1 MDAPQEPR
9 WLDAEE
15 RQAWLALA
23 SALNR
28 LPAALDAQ
36 LRRDAGISHF
46 EYQVLALLSEAPGR
60 TLRMSELATMAE
72 GSLPRLSQV
81 VARLEQRGWVRRT
94 PDPADGR
101 YTLATLTDQGLAKV
115 TEAAPGHVQEVRR
128 LVFDPLTKT
137 QSRQL
142 REISRRIIARHR
154 PRRPPPRRPAAAR
167 RHARAG
173 ALRLAGRPVRQL
185 RMAGRFFQHP
195 DDFLPGD
202 HQQRT
207 CSSALARFRHLLHPA
222 AQLVRFGPGSCPA
235 AHESPDTSV
244 EGLDRRL

>member
-1 MDAPQEPR
+1 MDTPQEPR

-23 SALNR
+23 STLNR

-46 EYQVLALLSEAPGR
+46 EYQVMALLSEAPGR
-60 TLRMSELATMAE
+60 TLRMSELARMAE

-81 VARLEQRGWVRRT
+81 TARLEQHGWMRRT

-101 YTLATLTDQGLAKV
+101 YTLATLTGQGQAKV

-137 QSRQL
+137 QTRQL
-142 REISRRIIARHR
+142 REIGRRIIRAID
-154 PRRPPPRRPAAAR
+154 PDNRRPYDQPLPAA
-167 RHARAG
+167 
-173 ALRLAGRPVRQL
+173 
-185 RMAGRFFQHP
+185 M
-195 DDFLPGD
+195 
-202 HQQRT
+202 
-207 CSSALARFRHLLHPA
+207 PA
-222 AQLVRFGPGSCPA
+222 Q
-235 AHESPDTSV
+235 SP
-244 EGLDRRL
+244 R

>member
-15 RQAWLALA
+15 RQVWLVLA
-23 SALNR
+23 STLVR

-60 TLRMSELATMAE
+60 TLRMSELAMQAE

-81 VARLEQRGWVRRT
+81 VARLEQRGWVRRI

-101 YTLATLTDQGLAKV
+101 YTLAILTDQGRTKV
-115 TEAAPGHVQEVRR
+115 TEAAPGHVEEVRR
-128 LVFDPLTKT
+128 LVFDPLTKV

-142 REISRRIIARHR
+142 REIARRIMRAIDSDYRALPDALPAQA
-154 PRRPPPRRPAAAR
+154 PR
-167 RHARAG
+167 
-173 ALRLAGRPVRQL
+173 
-185 RMAGRFFQHP
+185 
-195 DDFLPGD
+195 
-202 HQQRT
+202 
-207 CSSALARFRHLLHPA
+207 
-222 AQLVRFGPGSCPA
+222 
-235 AHESPDTSV
+235 
-244 EGLDRRL
+244 